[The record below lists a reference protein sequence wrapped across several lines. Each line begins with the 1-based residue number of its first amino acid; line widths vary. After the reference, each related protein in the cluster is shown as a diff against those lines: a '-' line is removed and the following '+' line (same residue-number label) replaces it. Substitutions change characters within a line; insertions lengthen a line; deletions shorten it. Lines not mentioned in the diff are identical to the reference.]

1 MTEDKNAI
9 IDSVY
14 KKRLQEV
21 EVQANYTI
29 NALDTNLPRISEAVE
44 MLNLEGLGKDDR
56 VIANRQISEAL
67 TDLSNQKDSLK
78 NSLPK
83 HQT

>member
-1 MTEDKNAI
+1 
-9 IDSVY
+9 
-14 KKRLQEV
+14 
-21 EVQANYTI
+21 
-29 NALDTNLPRISEAVE
+29 

-67 TDLSNQKDSLK
+67 NDLSNQNDSLK